1 LPVNDRALLIEAAR
15 LAGDIATRFWRQSPE
30 TWEKSGGA
38 GPVTEADIAV
48 NDMLCAK
55 LMAARPDYGWLSEE
69 SDDTSD
75 RLSRQRVFI
84 IDPIDGTRSFIAGD
98 KTWSHSLAVAD
109 NGHIIAG
116 VVFLPLHDKLYC
128 AHLSGGAFL
137 NDAHIHAS
145 AREELDGA
153 TVLSAR
159 ANLDASHWRQGPP
172 PIERHFR
179 ASLAYRMALVAEGR
193 FDAMLSLRDT
203 WEWDVAAGT
212 LIATEAGARVTDKNG
227 AAPAFNNARP
237 MLPGILAGTAAV
249 HESLLARLRSGQV
262 P

>member
-1 LPVNDRALLIEAAR
+1 MPVNDRALLIEAAR
-15 LAGDIATRFWRQSPE
+15 LAGEIATRFWRQSPK
-30 TWEKSGGA
+30 TWEKSDGA

-48 NDMLCAK
+48 NDMLRAK

-69 SDDTSD
+69 SDDCSD

-84 IDPIDGTRSFIAGD
+84 IDPIDGTRSFIAGET
-98 KTWSHSLAVAD
+98 TWSHSLAVAE
-109 NGHIIAG
+109 NGRIVAG
-116 VVFLPLHDKLYC
+116 AVFLPALNKLYC

-137 NDAHIHAS
+137 NDAPVHAS
-145 AREELDGA
+145 GRAELNGA

-159 ANLDASHWRQGPP
+159 ANLDGAHWRDGPP
-172 PIERHFR
+172 PVARHFR

-212 LIATEAGARVTDKNG
+212 LIATEAGARVTDRFG
-227 AAPAFNNARP
+227 ADPTFNNARA
-237 MLPGILAGTAAV
+237 MLRGIVAATSAV
-249 HESLLARLRSGQV
+249 HEGLVNRLAPGQI